1 MASLKIVFDVIVKL
15 FNIKTLKNMKEL
27 RKENI
32 KKYEGLKSWTFLLK
46 IVIALDHVAGNGPK
60 TMIHDQK
67 HIQSLK
73 NFLVIFVNGFASI
86 GTFDLA

>member
-1 MASLKIVFDVIVKL
+1 MASLKIVFDVVVKL

-27 RKENI
+27 S
-32 KKYEGLKSWTFLLK
+32 GLRSWTFLLK

-73 NFLVIFVNGFASI
+73 DFLVIFVNGFASM

>member
-32 KKYEGLKSWTFLLK
+32 KKYEGLKS
-46 IVIALDHVAGNGPK
+46 
-60 TMIHDQK
+60 
-67 HIQSLK
+67 
-73 NFLVIFVNGFASI
+73 
-86 GTFDLA
+86 